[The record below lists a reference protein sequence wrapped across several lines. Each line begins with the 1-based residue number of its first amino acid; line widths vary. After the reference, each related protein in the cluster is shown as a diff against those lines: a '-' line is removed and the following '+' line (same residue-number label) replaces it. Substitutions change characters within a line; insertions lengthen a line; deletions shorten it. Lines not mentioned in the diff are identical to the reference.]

1 MNPKEEDICKLMINI
16 NEKKPKRNYGIDLLK
31 IIAMI
36 NVINLHINQS
46 SGLLKLNPKD
56 IKFRKIYLLEIFSFW
71 PVDAFGL
78 ISGLIGFKKYK
89 FSNLIY
95 LWFEYFYYST
105 FFSLYLYIKSNLDLK
120 QLFLSC
126 FPIGINRLWY
136 VNAYFF
142 MYLLLPFITN
152 STSLLNIKKYT
163 KLIAFIFFMYS
174 FYYIFMK
181 YILGKANYHFARK
194 GYSTIWIIQLYIA
207 GSYIGRFFMNKPF
220 LPKTILFVLY
230 ICSSFFAYGFMLYNY
245 KKTRHVSSLFEDYLS
260 PTTIIQSLSLLLLF
274 SDFDINNKY
283 LIKVLLF
290 LNPLNFNVTLIHM
303 RIFSFQTPIVKKF
316 FKYIRKLGP
325 KYIFFKIYGI
335 SSIIYFICSFFDYFR
350 HILFKI
356 LKIRSLSIYIEKYL
370 FE

>member
-1 MNPKEEDICKLMINI
+1 MKPNNEDVSKLMINI
-16 NEKKPKRNYGIDLLK
+16 IEKKPKRNYGIDLLK

-36 NVINLHINQS
+36 NVINLHINRS
-46 SGLLKLNPKD
+46 SDLLKLDPKD
-56 IKFRKIYLLEIFSFW
+56 IKFRKIILLEIFSYW

-120 QLFLSC
+120 HLFLSC
-126 FPIGINRLWY
+126 LPLGINRFWY

-142 MYLLLPFITN
+142 MYLLLPFITD
-152 STSLLNIKKYT
+152 SASLLNIKKYT

-174 FYYIFMK
+174 FYYIFIK
-181 YILGKANYHFARK
+181 NILVYTNYNFALK

-207 GSYIGRFFMNKPF
+207 GSYIGRFFINKSF
-220 LPKTILFVLY
+220 LPKTILFSIY
-230 ICSSFFAYGFMLYNY
+230 ICSSFFAYYFMFYNY
-245 KKTRHVSSLFEDYLS
+245 KKNGHVNYLFIDYLS
-260 PTTIIQSLSLLLLF
+260 PTTILQSLSLLLLF
-274 SDFDINNKY
+274 SDFDISNKY

-290 LNPLNFNVTLIHM
+290 LNPLNFNVALIHM
-303 RIFSFQTPIVKKF
+303 RIFSIQTPIMKKF
-316 FKYIRKLGP
+316 FKYIRILGP
-325 KYIFFKIYGI
+325 KYLFFKIYGI
-335 SSIIYFICSFFDYFR
+335 SSIIYFLCSFFDYFR
-350 HILFKI
+350 YILFKI
-356 LKIRSLSIYIEKYL
+356 LKIRCLSIYIEKYL

>member
-1 MNPKEEDICKLMINI
+1 MKPKDEDVCKLMINKI
-16 NEKKPKRNYGIDLLK
+16 EKKPKRNYGIDLLK

-36 NVINLHINQS
+36 NVINLHINRS
-46 SGLLKLNPKD
+46 SDLLKLDPKD
-56 IKFRKIYLLEIFSFW
+56 IKFRKIILLDIFSYW

-105 FFSLYLYIKSNLDLK
+105 FFSLYLYMKSNLDLK
-120 QLFLSC
+120 TLFLSC
-126 FPIGINRLWY
+126 LPLGINRLWY
-136 VNAYFF
+136 LNAYFF

-152 STSLLNIKKYT
+152 SVSLLNIKKYT
-163 KLIAFIFFMYS
+163 KLIAIIFFMYS
-174 FYYIFMK
+174 FHHIFIK
-181 YILGKANYHFARK
+181 NILGKTNYNFALN

-220 LPKTILFVLY
+220 LSKTKLFALY
-230 ICSSFFAYGFMLYNY
+230 ICTSFFVYGFMFYNY
-245 KKTRHVSSLFEDYLS
+245 KKTRHVNYLFIDYLS

-274 SDFDINNKY
+274 SDFDISNKY

-303 RIFSFQTPIVKKF
+303 RIFSFKTPIKKKF
-316 FKYIRKLGP
+316 FKYIRILGP
-325 KYIFFKIYGI
+325 KYLFFKIYGI
-335 SSIIYFICSFFDYFR
+335 SSIIYFLCSFFDYFR

-356 LKIRSLSIYIEKYL
+356 LKIRCLSIYIEKYL

>member
-1 MNPKEEDICKLMINI
+1 MKPKDEDICKPMINI
-16 NEKKPKRNYGIDLLK
+16 IEKKPKRNYGIDLLK

-36 NVINLHINQS
+36 NVINLHVNHF
-46 SGLLKLNPKD
+46 SGLLKLDPKD
-56 IKFRKIYLLEIFSFW
+56 IKFRKIYLLQIFSYW

-95 LWFEYFYYST
+95 LWFEYFYYSI
-105 FFSLYLYIKSNLDLK
+105 FFSLYLYIKSNMELK
-120 QLFLSC
+120 HLFLSC
-126 FPIGINRLWY
+126 FPLGINRHWY

-152 STSLLNIKKYT
+152 SASLLNIKKYT

-174 FYYIFMK
+174 FYYIFIK
-181 YILGKANYHFARK
+181 YIAGQTNYNFALQ

-220 LPKTILFVLY
+220 LPKTILFVIY
-230 ICSSFFAYGFMLYNY
+230 ICSSFFAYGFMFYNY
-245 KKTRHVSSLFEDYLS
+245 KKTRLVSSLFVDYLS

-303 RIFSFQTPIVKKF
+303 RIFSFQTPIMKKF
-316 FKYIRKLGP
+316 FNYIRILGP
-325 KYIFFKIYGI
+325 KYLFFKIYGI
-335 SSIIYFICSFFDYFR
+335 SSIIYFLCSFFDYFR
-350 HILFKI
+350 HILFKL
-356 LKIRSLSIYIEKYL
+356 LKIRSLSIYIGKFL